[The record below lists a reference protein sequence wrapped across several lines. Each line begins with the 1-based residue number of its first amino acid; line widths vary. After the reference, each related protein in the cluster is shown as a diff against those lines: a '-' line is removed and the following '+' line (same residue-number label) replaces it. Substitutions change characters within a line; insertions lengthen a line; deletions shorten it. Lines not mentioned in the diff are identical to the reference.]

1 MNYGSLYSRRGASC
15 HEDVTLVQFSV
26 RNFPAR
32 ASVQSAKEIHMA
44 MSLGKAEINVTPLIH
59 VLLVLIIIFMVVLP
73 QHSAGLPVVVPQPAP
88 ADAQPIP
95 NDQDIIV
102 NVNKDRSIAI
112 KPATHRHL
120 AFAGASPRDLCR
132 PAEQKPAQE
141 LYEKVPA
148 AGERWRIAS
157 KSKQLDLF
165 ADRTSTG
172 KMWSNQLRLYF
183 SSIVYVL
190 LQTLRRTALPGT
202 ELEKAQ
208 CGTIRLKLLKIG
220 AQIRV
225 TVRKAWRKAWV
236 SLSEGYPNA

>member
-1 MNYGSLYSRRGASC
+1 
-15 HEDVTLVQFSV
+15 
-26 RNFPAR
+26 
-32 ASVQSAKEIHMA
+32 MA

-172 KMWSNQLRLYF
+172 KMCSNQLRLYF

-190 LQTLRRTALPGT
+190 LQTLRRTALGV
-202 ELEKAQ
+202 A
-208 CGTIRLKLLKIG
+208 IRRLPQRHFIRSCAL
-220 AQIRV
+220 QISRSV
-225 TVRKAWRKAWV
+225 VYRRS
-236 SLSEGYPNA
+236 SLAPPNANRSWRMQG